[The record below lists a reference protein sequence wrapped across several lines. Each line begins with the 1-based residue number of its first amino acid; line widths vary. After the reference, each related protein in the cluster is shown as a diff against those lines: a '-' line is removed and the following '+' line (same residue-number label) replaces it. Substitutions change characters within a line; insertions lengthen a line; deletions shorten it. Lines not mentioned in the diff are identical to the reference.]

1 MKFVHTFWID
11 NHINALEASFGWC
24 GAKYHL
30 MSWALSCL
38 QLNKFYNNIELVTDS
53 RGKELLIDRLK
64 LPYKNVRIEMDD
76 LNFDCSPQ
84 LWVTNKI
91 YSYTLHNEP
100 FLNVDGDVYIF
111 QPFPD
116 EILSGDLIAQNIEQD
131 FDYYKELVGLVNN
144 TFDFVPDPIK
154 QQIENSLPIHAS
166 NAGIL
171 GGHDYNFF
179 SGYFKFV
186 QHFISAN
193 KDKIN
198 QLTSAQMVNFNA
210 VVEQYIFHCLS
221 NDLNVEV
228 KYLFDTVYD
237 PSYNE
242 GFCNFHYLPNNTPFI
257 HALGDYKKNGWVCD
271 QLANRLRMD
280 FPEYYYR
287 IIDLIE
293 SNTKYLIGNN
303 PTEEF
308 KNSQTNGSSLAAKY
322 LTKSDR
328 EKFYRTDQIMLS
340 ICEKDHISL
349 NTIEFTIFQF
359 KDYLDKELA
368 NTSSAALLNDV
379 FEFEKEK
386 LRLIQ
391 SLPSDKLVWENEIEA
406 INNGNR
412 VFMNNNWQEGLSLR
426 LSPLAMTIES
436 EWDWAQNTV
445 LFTRVKV
452 NNVEINFH
460 LEPHYYQT
468 LLLFD
473 KHHVEVIEYLLDP
486 IEAFLL
492 SILSKEEFIAMS
504 EIKRQTNFFFE
515 NLREAEILVYL
526 KEAIGFL
533 AYSGVV
539 FIEEMD

>member
-11 NHINALEASFGWC
+11 NHINGLEASFGWC

-38 QLNKFYNNIELVTDS
+38 QLNKFYTNIELVTDS
-53 RGKELLIDRLK
+53 RGKELLIDKLK
-64 LPYKNVRIEMDD
+64 LPYKNVRIELDN

-116 EILSGDLIAQNIEQD
+116 EVLSGDLIAQNIDQD

-280 FPEYYYR
+280 YPEFYDR
-287 IIDLIE
+287 IINLFE
-293 SNTKYLIGNN
+293 PSNKVLMENN
-303 PTEEF
+303 AREEF
-308 KNSQTNGSSLAAKY
+308 EDTITEGSSISAKY
-322 LTKSDR
+322 SAKSDR
-328 EKFYRTDQIMLS
+328 EKFFRTERIMLS
-340 ICEKDHISL
+340 ICEKDHNSL

-359 KDYLDKELA
+359 KDCLDKKLT
-368 NTSSAALLNDV
+368 NLSSAALLNDV
-379 FEFEKEK
+379 FEFKKEK
-386 LRLIQ
+386 MRLIQ
-391 SLPSDKLVWENEIEA
+391 SLPSDDFIWKNEVEATDSANQVFNDENFREKAEVKLT
-406 INNGNR
+406 
-412 VFMNNNWQEGLSLR
+412 LLC
-426 LSPLAMTIES
+426 MTIES
-436 EWDWAQNTV
+436 EWDWAQNHV
-445 LFTRVKV
+445 LFTRVKGNYFE
-452 NNVEINFH
+452 NNF
-460 LEPHYYQT
+460 LLPPHYYQT

-473 KHHVEVIEYLLDP
+473 KHHVEVIEYLLGP
-486 IEAFLL
+486 IEAYLL
-492 SILSKEEFIAMS
+492 AILSKENFISINDVTGSIISFFEKINES
-504 EIKRQTNFFFE
+504 EISLLLE
-515 NLREAEILVYL
+515 
-526 KEAIGFL
+526 EAIRFL
-533 AYSGVV
+533 SYSGVLL
-539 FIEEMD
+539 IRLRD